1 MFWYSFVTKYTNIVL
16 NIFSQTGISLD
27 VQTVSSKDYF
37 LRRVFYIKNFFFKNT
52 YVQGI
57 LCRYTLGCVLVG
69 PMTDGGTI

>member
-37 LRRVFYIKNFFFKNT
+37 LRRVFFYKKNCF
-52 YVQGI
+52 
-57 LCRYTLGCVLVG
+57 
-69 PMTDGGTI
+69 

>member
-16 NIFSQTGISLD
+16 NIFSLD

-37 LRRVFYIKNFFFKNT
+37 LRRVYFIKKMVFKNT